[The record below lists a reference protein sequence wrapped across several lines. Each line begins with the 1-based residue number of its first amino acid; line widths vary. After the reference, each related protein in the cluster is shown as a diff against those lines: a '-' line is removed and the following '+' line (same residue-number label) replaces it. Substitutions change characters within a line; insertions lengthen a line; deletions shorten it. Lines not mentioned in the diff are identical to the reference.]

1 MIARKK
7 KETVPFP
14 DIVESIRPSVV
25 GMGLLANPRDP
36 LSVVILG
43 TGFLIDDDGGILTN
57 HHVAEAFIGQ
67 GDRRVG
73 VRNSVARAVL
83 FVEASGR
90 ELPQGY
96 GKAVGGFGTVPCPIV
111 EITMASEA
119 PDVAPHYESE
129 PDLAICRIRVDGLDR
144 MGVPRPKHLP
154 LGDSAKVR
162 AGDEVGIMGFPFGL
176 RLLGEEQELRQMT
189 PITQKGSI
197 AAVLPFSNV
206 QNPHAF
212 QLDMNINGGS
222 SGSPLFLAETGE
234 IVGVVFAARV
244 KPHEVSL
251 PRNKGPRKVA
261 SIPLPTGFGYAVP
274 INRLREQPPA
284 QHRLPPVIHE

>member
-1 MIARKK
+1 
-7 KETVPFP
+7 
-14 DIVESIRPSVV
+14 
-25 GMGLLANPRDP
+25 MGLLVDPRDP

-57 HHVAEAFIGQ
+57 RHVAEAFIGQ
-67 GDRRVG
+67 AGRRVG
-73 VRNSVARAVL
+73 VQNSVARAVL

-90 ELPQGY
+90 ELPAGR

-119 PDVAPHYESE
+119 PDAAPHYESE
-129 PDLAICRIRVDGLDR
+129 PDLAICRIRVDGLER

-176 RLLGEEQELRQMT
+176 RLLGEEHELRQMT
-189 PITQKGSI
+189 PITQKGAI

-206 QNPHAF
+206 HNPHAF
-212 QLDMNINGGS
+212 QLDMSINGGS
-222 SGSPLFLAETGE
+222 SRSPLFLAATGE
-234 IVGVVFAARV
+234 VVGVVFAARV
-244 KPHEVSL
+244 KPHEVPL
-251 PRNKGPRKVA
+251 PRSKGPRKVA
-261 SIPLPTGFGYAVP
+261 TIPLPTGFGYAVP
-274 INRLREQPPA
+274 INRLREEPRA
-284 QHRLPPVIHE
+284 RHRLPPVIHE

>member
-1 MIARKK
+1 M
-7 KETVPFP
+7 TLPFP

-25 GMGLLANPRDP
+25 GLGLLADPRDP

-43 TGFLIDDDGGILTN
+43 TGFLIDDDGAILTN

-73 VRNSVARAVL
+73 VRNSVVRAVL

-90 ELPQGY
+90 ELPAGR

-111 EITMASEA
+111 EITMASET
-119 PDVAPHYESE
+119 PDAAPHYESE
-129 PDLAICRIRVDGLDR
+129 PDLAICRIRVDGLEQ
-144 MGVPRPKHLP
+144 MGVPRPRHLS

-189 PITQKGSI
+189 PITQKGAI

-206 QNPHAF
+206 HNPHAF

-234 IVGVVFAARV
+234 VVGVVFAARV
-244 KPHEVSL
+244 KPHEVPL
-251 PRNKGPRKVA
+251 PRSKGPRKVA
-261 SIPLPTGFGYAVP
+261 TIPLPTGFGYAVP
-274 INRLREQPPA
+274 INRLREETRA
-284 QHRLPPVIHE
+284 RHRLPPVIHE

>member
-1 MIARKK
+1 
-7 KETVPFP
+7 
-14 DIVESIRPSVV
+14 
-25 GMGLLANPRDP
+25 
-36 LSVVILG
+36 
-43 TGFLIDDDGGILTN
+43 
-57 HHVAEAFIGQ
+57 
-67 GDRRVG
+67 
-73 VRNSVARAVL
+73 
-83 FVEASGR
+83 
-90 ELPQGY
+90 
-96 GKAVGGFGTVPCPIV
+96 VPCPIV

-119 PDVAPHYESE
+119 PDVATHYESE

-162 AGDEVGIMGFPFGL
+162 AVDEVGIMGFPFGL

-244 KPHEVSL
+244 RPHEVSL
-251 PRNKGPRKVA
+251 PRNKGARRVA

-284 QHRLPPVIHE
+284 QHRSPPVIHE